1 MEEYKMFTS
10 KQRSHLRS
18 LASTLKPIAQ
28 VGKEGISENLV
39 ASLSDALECHE
50 LIKVNLLP
58 TAGEDGDNLALN
70 LADLL
75 GAEVVTVIVR
85 KAVFYRRSKKKDI
98 EHIEF

>member
-1 MEEYKMFTS
+1 MFTS

-28 VGKEGISENLV
+28 VGKEGISDNLV
-39 ASLSDALECHE
+39 AGLSDALESHE

-58 TAGEDGDNLALN
+58 TAGEDGDNLSLN

-75 GAEVVTVIVR
+75 GAEVVTVIGR

>member
-1 MEEYKMFTS
+1 MFTS

-28 VGKEGISENLV
+28 VGKEGISDNLV
-39 ASLSDALECHE
+39 AGLSDALESHE

-75 GAEVVTVIVR
+75 GAEVVTVIGR
-85 KAVFYRRSKKKDI
+85 KAVLYRRSKKKDI

>member
-1 MEEYKMFTS
+1 MFTS

-28 VGKEGISENLV
+28 VGKEGISDNLV
-39 ASLSDALECHE
+39 AGLSDALESHE

-75 GAEVVTVIVR
+75 GAEVVTVIGR